1 MFEVQ
6 HIASFDLPGLAAYR
20 TMKFQGEHRKE
31 GIFVAESEKVVRRL
45 LESELGVVSM
55 VLPEGLVKEFEEAL
69 NRRKELV
76 RVYCAPKAVL
86 EELTGFQMY
95 QGVMAVGRVPAQPT
109 LQGILNKTAF
119 AKSERT
125 ASSPWPSPPEGERE
139 KTTTWRAGSSDGA
152 QLDGGAQLAR
162 PLLLVAADG
171 IANAHNVGVLVR
183 NCAGFSADALLVA
196 ENSCSPFLRR
206 AVGASVGTIFKL
218 PAVELTNLC
227 ETLKVLKERGIWC
240 VAAHPHTDQRTLMDA
255 DFRRDVCVVFG
266 AEGEG
271 IRREV
276 LALCDEAVAIPMPKD
291 VDSLNVGSASAV
303 FLYEVARQR
312 KEG

>member
-6 HIASFDLPGLAAYR
+6 HIASFDLPELAAYR

-45 LESELGVVSM
+45 LESDLGVVSVVMPETM
-55 VLPEGLVKEFEEAL
+55 VAGFEEAL
-69 NRRKELV
+69 NGRKEV
-76 RVYCAPKAVL
+76 IRVFCAPKNVL
-86 EELTGFQMY
+86 EQLTGFAMY
-95 QGVMAVGRVPAQPT
+95 QGVMAVGRVPAA
-109 LQGILNKTAF
+109 LNFGDILKRRQSAGLETGATTKTAG
-119 AKSERT
+119 AERP
-125 ASSPWPSPPEGERE
+125 A
-139 KTTTWRAGSSDGA
+139 
-152 QLDGGAQLAR
+152 L

-171 IANAHNVGVLVR
+171 IANSQNVGVLVR

-206 AVGASVGTIFKL
+206 AVAASVGTIFRL
-218 PAVELTNLC
+218 PAVELKSLT
-227 ETLKVLKERGIWC
+227 ETLKFLKERGVRC
-240 VAAHPHTDQRTLMDA
+240 VAAHPHTDRRTIMDA

-271 IRREV
+271 IRLEV
-276 LALCDEAVAIPMPKD
+276 LALCDEAVSIPMPTG

-312 KEG
+312 REV